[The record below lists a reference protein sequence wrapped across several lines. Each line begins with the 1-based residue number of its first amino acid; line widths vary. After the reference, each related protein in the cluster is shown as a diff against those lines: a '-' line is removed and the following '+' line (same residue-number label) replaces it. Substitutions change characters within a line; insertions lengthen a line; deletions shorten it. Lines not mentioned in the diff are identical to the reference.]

1 MSRGAPSTWTST
13 SRPSRSTSQRP
24 ALPGALFDFNK
35 LASVARS
42 RVANMTQD
50 EVFAAVSDWAAR
62 YQPALL
68 EEIRRDEARFR
79 ASIDLWHENR
89 MDVAK
94 WSDLMEMY
102 PISMTAPTASRTSP
116 CGEVRESP
124 RLHPRHPAGVSGG
137 LRLR

>member
-1 MSRGAPSTWTST
+1 MDEPVTAFPLDITKTGA
-13 SRPSRSTSQRP
+13 
-24 ALPGALFDFNK
+24 AGALFDFNK

-42 RVANMTQD
+42 RVAHMTQD

-94 WSDLMEMY
+94 WSDLME
-102 PISMTAPTASRTSP
+102 STLS
-116 CGEVRESP
+116 
-124 RLHPRHPAGVSGG
+124 L
-137 LRLR
+137 